1 MNVRMLLLA
10 AVMAGT
16 LGLSAA
22 PAPASAGTLRVAG
35 VDLKKLFENY
45 WRTKQANNNLQNQRE
60 EMLKERNAYTD
71 RLKKADEEYRK
82 LLEEANDQAISAEE
96 RNRRKKTAEEKL
108 VELKQIEGATEQF
121 LRNAASTLQE
131 TEARMRNNIVKEL
144 REAIAAK
151 AKVAGYTLVIDL
163 SADTPVG
170 TQVFLYSA
178 IEDITEMLTAELNAK
193 APPGALDERPRTNA
207 PAAPGKSR

>member
-10 AVMAGT
+10 ALMAGT
-16 LGLSAA
+16 LALNAA
-22 PAPASAGTLRVAG
+22 PAPAPAGTLRVAG

-82 LLEEANDQAISAEE
+82 LLEAANDQIISAEE
-96 RNRRKKTAEEKL
+96 RNKRKKAAEEKL

-144 REAIAAK
+144 KEAIAAK

-178 IEDITEMLTAELNAK
+178 IEDITETLTAELNAK
-193 APPGALDERPRTNA
+193 APPGALEERPRTNA
-207 PAAPGKSR
+207 PPPAGKSK

>member
-1 MNVRMLLLA
+1 MNVRILLLA
-10 AVMAGT
+10 ALVAGSVALT
-16 LGLSAA
+16 AA
-22 PAPASAGTLRVAG
+22 PAPAPAGSLRVAG

-82 LLEEANDQAISAEE
+82 LLEAANDQIISAEE
-96 RNRRKKTAEEKL
+96 RNKRKKAAEDKL

-131 TEARMRNNIVKEL
+131 TEARMRNSIVKEL
-144 REAIAAK
+144 KEAIAAK

-178 IEDITEMLTAELNAK
+178 IEDITETLTAELNAK
-193 APPGALDERPRTNA
+193 APPGALDDRPRTNA
-207 PAAPGKSR
+207 PPATGKSK

>member
-1 MNVRMLLLA
+1 MNVRMLLMA
-10 AVMAGT
+10 ALVAGT
-16 LGLSAA
+16 VSLTAA
-22 PAPASAGTLRVAG
+22 PAPAGTLRMAG

-82 LLEEANDQAISAEE
+82 LLEAANDQVISAEE
-96 RNRRKKTAEEKL
+96 RNKRKKAAEEKL
-108 VELKQIEGATEQF
+108 VELKQIEGATETF

-170 TQVFLYSA
+170 TQVFLYAA
-178 IEDITEMLTAELNAK
+178 IEDITDTLTAELNAK
-193 APPGALDERPRTNA
+193 APPGALEERPRTNA
-207 PAAPGKSR
+207 PPPAGKSK

>member
-1 MNVRMLLLA
+1 MLLMA
-10 AVMAGT
+10 ALVAGT
-16 LGLSAA
+16 VSLTAA
-22 PAPASAGTLRVAG
+22 PAPAGTLRVAG

-82 LLEEANDQAISAEE
+82 LLEAANDQVISAEE
-96 RNRRKKTAEEKL
+96 RNKRKKAAEEKL
-108 VELKQIEGATEQF
+108 VELKQIEGATETF

-170 TQVFLYSA
+170 TQVFLYAA
-178 IEDITEMLTAELNAK
+178 IEDITDTLTAELNAK
-193 APPGALDERPRTNA
+193 APPGALDDRPRTNA
-207 PAAPGKSR
+207 PPPAGKSK

>member
-1 MNVRMLLLA
+1 MNARILLLTA
-10 AVMAGT
+10 LVAGT
-16 LGLSAA
+16 LTLTAA
-22 PAPASAGTLRVAG
+22 PAPAPAGGLRVAG

-45 WRTKQANNNLQNQRE
+45 WRTKQANNNLQSQRE

-82 LLEEANDQAISAEE
+82 LLEAANDQIISAEE
-96 RNRRKKTAEEKL
+96 RNKRKKAAEDKL

-151 AKVAGYTLVIDL
+151 AKATGYTMVIDL

-170 TQVFLYSA
+170 TPVFLYSA
-178 IEDITEMLTAELNAK
+178 IEDITETLTAELNAK
-193 APPGALDERPRTNA
+193 APPGALEERPRTNT
-207 PAAPGKSR
+207 PPPSEKSK